1 VGARAL
7 TPRSK
12 FFTLSLRLKPVRV
25 DAALVALAAA
35 AASLLMLSLYARF
48 KPAYAGAYDCYRQAL
63 KIAGDAA
70 SRWPSPPSPPQG
82 WQVLAVYPNG
92 TALRYG
98 SLARERCRAYAV
110 ARDGALIIA
119 RG

>member
-1 VGARAL
+1 MEL
-7 TPRSK
+7 
-12 FFTLSLRLKPVRV
+12 VRV

-63 KIAGDAA
+63 EVAAEARARLDAGLT
-70 SRWPSPPSPPQG
+70 PSPPQG

-92 TALRYG
+92 TTLQYG
-98 SLARERCRAYAV
+98 SLVRERCRAYAV
-110 ARDGALIIA
+110 AGDGALIVA

>member
-1 VGARAL
+1 
-7 TPRSK
+7 
-12 FFTLSLRLKPVRV
+12 LKPVRV

-63 KIAGDAA
+63 KVAGDAA
-70 SRWPSPPSPPQG
+70 GRWPAPPSPPQG
-82 WQVLAVYPNG
+82 WQVLVVYANG
-92 TALRYG
+92 TTLQYG

-110 ARDGALIIA
+110 AGDGALIVV